1 MIETKKFTS
10 SIIFAELNRLKIS
23 SLTSTIRTPDSIML
37 DEVRSEKLATQS
49 WWRIFDVG
57 DRFFVS
63 NVRPTFVQRSSNVRP
78 TFDPVKKNILIF
90 MEIICLS
97 FKALDLAILIKVS
110 FQTKKIISYDS

>member
-57 DRFFVS
+57 DSFFV
-63 NVRPTFVQRSSNVRP
+63 SNVRP